1 MTVLLTTISAVVTVA
16 AFPDSGD
23 DGPTSDYTIALILQI
38 VAFLLQ
44 IGLYASIQDAGPLAG
59 KIAGKIGMIL
69 GILGLL
75 LALVANALSW
85 YHISD
90 IAGAQIMMSAMAEMA
105 AALGGAAADAVPDFT
120 VSLYFS
126 CESKPARESASASRP
141 DRSPCP
147 QTSGWFSGSSTSS
160 PASCAS

>member
-1 MTVLLTTISAVVTVA
+1 MTVLLNTISAVLIVA
-16 AFPDSGD
+16 AFPDGGLDGGLGD
-23 DGPTSDYTIALILQI
+23 YVYALILQI

-90 IAGAQIMMSAMAEMA
+90 IAGMQMMVGRMAEMA
-105 AALGGAAADAVPDFT
+105 EALGGDAADAVPDFT
-120 VSLYFS
+120 VPLYFS

-147 QTSGWFSGSSTSS
+147 QTSGWFFGASTSS